1 MWKGVRLYLA
11 GESKEISNFSVIR
24 ADQFFDSDYT
34 RNGSGLPDGI
44 NDGLWCQ
51 SANNNANIGTWYLPN
66 GKPVPTED
74 IDGDV
79 NAKMPLHAY
88 NNASGQVGLL
98 RDDRL
103 GSYEG
108 IFKCVIADEKGVNV
122 TLVVAI
128 YSVKNYHD
136 SGN

>member
-24 ADQFFDSDYT
+24 ANQFFDRDYISHD
-34 RNGSGLPDGI
+34 SGGPDGF

-51 SANNNANIGTWYLPN
+51 SANNNVNIGTWYLPN
-66 GKPVPTED
+66 GKPVPTQD
-74 IDGDV
+74 IDGD
-79 NAKMPLHAY
+79 AGIPLQAY
-88 NNASGQVGLL
+88 TNASGQVGLL
-98 RDDRL
+98 RDDKL

-122 TLVVAI
+122 TLAVAI
-128 YSVKNYHD
+128 YSKDNYD
-136 SGN
+136 NSGN